1 MLLLDA
7 LAKSYNLTLLML
19 IRPGGTR
26 SNQPIIISAGSAAG
40 DFIQIEASK
49 NWGLSQS
56 SQDFHHHQTLQVN
69 SKDHEGLGVA
79 ASSIAV
85 AELSAKVSKLCL

>member
-40 DFIQIEASK
+40 DFI
-49 NWGLSQS
+49 
-56 SQDFHHHQTLQVN
+56 
-69 SKDHEGLGVA
+69 
-79 ASSIAV
+79 
-85 AELSAKVSKLCL
+85 